1 MAQPAIAADAVLEA
15 KIEAQMAKMS
25 LRDKLGQM
33 VELDLRGIMT
43 TDAKGNFI
51 IDQHKLDSLL
61 VNFRVGSFLNTVFL
75 LQSGVAT

>member
-1 MAQPAIAADAVLEA
+1 MNRKSLFGSILLSSFLYATATMAQPAIAADAVLEG

-43 TDAKGNFI
+43 KDA
-51 IDQHKLDSLL
+51 
-61 VNFRVGSFLNTVFL
+61 
-75 LQSGVAT
+75 